1 MITQEN
7 TTITLYREISGHRI
21 PYIFELDAAMTI
33 VKETPD
39 FEAIRAEA
47 LAANLTHGDAR
58 AAVSN
63 AISDA
68 ISDAQSGMLV
78 HDSVKNVNTEQ
89 EKLAK
94 LNAAIERAKDAGHT
108 VVTAAPEI
116 LTAHPELSPAEQAQ
130 TGIISE
136 EQLPGGGKKIT
147 YRPTARD
154 IKVGEWVTSLVLT
167 NPIEGTDELRAEFF
181 AAEEAIKT
189 KHAADG
195 TTCKP
200 CELGALIRKY
210 RDKLEKQGYLQ

>member
-33 VKETPD
+33 VKEGPD

-47 LAANLTHGDAR
+47 RAGNLTHGDALVR
-58 AAVSN
+58 N
-63 AISDA
+63 AISGT
-68 ISDAQSGMLV
+68 QSGMLV
-78 HDSVKNVNTEQ
+78 HDSVKNANTAQ
-89 EKLAK
+89 ETLAT

-108 VVTAAPEI
+108 VVTSAPEI
-116 LTAHPELSPAEQAQ
+116 LAAHPELSPAEQAQ

-154 IKVGEWVTSLVLT
+154 IKVGEWVTSLITT

-181 AAEEAIKT
+181 AAEEAIKA

-210 RDKLEKQGYLQ
+210 RDKLEKQGFIE

>member
-21 PYIFELDAAMTI
+21 PYIFELDADLTI

-47 LAANLTHGDAR
+47 RAANLTHG
-58 AAVSN
+58 
-63 AISDA
+63 
-68 ISDAQSGMLV
+68 DAQSGMLV
-78 HDSVKNVNTEQ
+78 HDSVKNVNTKQ
-89 EKLAK
+89 ETLAK

-116 LTAHPELSPAEQAQ
+116 LTAHPELSPAEQVPAEQAQ

-181 AAEEAIKT
+181 AAEEAIKA

-210 RDKLEKQGYLQ
+210 RDKLEKQGYIQ

>member
-1 MITQEN
+1 
-7 TTITLYREISGHRI
+7 
-21 PYIFELDAAMTI
+21 
-33 VKETPD
+33 
-39 FEAIRAEA
+39 
-47 LAANLTHGDAR
+47 
-58 AAVSN
+58 
-63 AISDA
+63 
-68 ISDAQSGMLV
+68 MLV

>member
-1 MITQEN
+1 MSTQEN

-33 VKETPD
+33 VKEGPD

-47 LAANLTHGDAR
+47 RAGNLTHDDALVR
-58 AAVSN
+58 NAVSN
-63 AISDA
+63 AISG
-68 ISDAQSGMLV
+68 AQSGMLV
-78 HDSVKNVNTEQ
+78 HDSVKNANTSQ
-89 EKLAK
+89 ETLAT

-108 VVTAAPEI
+108 VVTSAPEI
-116 LTAHPELSPAEQAQ
+116 LATHPELSPAEQAQ

-154 IKVGEWVTSLVLT
+154 IKVGEWVTSLITT

-181 AAEEAIKT
+181 AAEEAIKA

-210 RDKLEKQGYLQ
+210 RDKLEKQGYIQ

>member
-47 LAANLTHGDAR
+47 RAANLTHGDALVR
-58 AAVSN
+58 N
-63 AISDA
+63 A

-181 AAEEAIKT
+181 AAEEAIKA

-210 RDKLEKQGYLQ
+210 RDKLEKQGYIQ

>member
-33 VKETPD
+33 VKEGPD

-47 LAANLTHGDAR
+47 IAARPTPNDALVR
-58 AAVSN
+58 AVVNDS
-63 AISDA
+63 ISRTQ
-68 ISDAQSGMLV
+68 SDTLV
-78 HDSVKNVNTEQ
+78 HESVKNVKTSQ
-89 EKLAK
+89 ETRAT
-94 LNAAIERAKDAGHT
+94 LNAAIARAKDSGHT
-108 VVTAAPEI
+108 VVTSAPEI
-116 LTAHPELSPAEQAQ
+116 LAAHPDLAPAEQAQ
-130 TGIISE
+130 TGIIAE

-154 IKVGEWVTSLVLT
+154 IKVGEWVTSLITT

-181 AAEEAIKT
+181 AAEEAIKA

-210 RDKLEKQGYLQ
+210 RDKLSQQGYIE

>member
-1 MITQEN
+1 MSIQEN
-7 TTITLYREISGHRI
+7 TTITLYRKISGQRI
-21 PYIFELDAAMTI
+21 PFIFELDAAMTI
-33 VKETPD
+33 VKEGPD
-39 FEAIRAEA
+39 FEAVHAEA
-47 LAANLTHGDAR
+47 RANNLAHSDALVS
-58 AAVSN
+58 AVVSKAVSS
-63 AISDA
+63 A
-68 ISDAQSGMLV
+68 AQSGLLV
-78 HDSVKNVNTEQ
+78 HDAVKNANTSQ
-89 EKLAK
+89 ETIAR
-94 LNAAIERAKDAGHT
+94 LNAAISRAKDAGHT

-154 IKVGEWVTSLVLT
+154 IKVGEWVTSLITT

-181 AAEEAIKT
+181 AAEEAIKA

-210 RDKLEKQGYLQ
+210 RGKLESQGYLK